1 MKVPTLEQANEFIKY
16 AEENNPGEWISHSY
30 NVAKAAKSIARECPD
45 LDGDIAYILGLL
57 HDIGR
62 YEGRVQMHH
71 SVSGYNFLITKGHDD
86 TARIA
91 LTHSFILP
99 DIKCY
104 AGQADCTDAELTFIR
119 DYLKDT
125 TYNDYDK
132 LIQLCDAIALPS
144 GICLL
149 EKRLLDVVMRYGINE
164 FTLLKW
170 KTQLDL
176 RDYFSEKIGKSIYEV
191 LDGVVEATFGFNTLI
206 TNN

>member
-1 MKVPTLEQANEFIKY
+1 MKVPTLEQATEFIKY
-16 AEENNPGEWISHSY
+16 AEEKNPGEWISHSY
-30 NVAKAAKSIARECPD
+30 NVAKAAKSIASQCPD

-71 SVSGYNFLITKGHDD
+71 SVSGYDFLINKGYDAA
-86 TARIA
+86 ARIA

-99 DIKCY
+99 DIKSY
-104 AGQADCTDAELTFIR
+104 AGKADCTDAELTFVEE
-119 DYLKDT
+119 YLKNT

-132 LIQLCDAIALPS
+132 LIQLCDAIALED
-144 GICLL
+144 GICLM
-149 EKRLLDVVMRYGINE
+149 EKRLIDVVMRYGVND

-170 KTQLDL
+170 KTQLGL

-191 LDGVVEATFGFNTLI
+191 LDGVVETTFGFNTLNI
-206 TNN
+206 NN

>member
-16 AEENNPGEWISHSY
+16 AEEKNPGEWISHSY
-30 NVAKAAKSIARECPD
+30 NVAKAAKSIAIQCPD
-45 LDGDIAYILGLL
+45 LDSTIAYILGLL

-71 SVSGYNFLITKGHDD
+71 SVSGYDFLISRGYDD
-86 TARIA
+86 AARIA

-104 AGQADCTDAELTFIR
+104 AGKADCTDAELTFVQG
-119 DYLKDT
+119 YLNNT

-132 LIQLCDAIALPS
+132 LIQLCDAIALAD
-144 GICLL
+144 GICLM
-149 EKRLLDVVMRYGINE
+149 EKRLIDVVIRYGVND

-170 KTQLDL
+170 KTQLGL

-191 LDGVVEATFGFNTLI
+191 LDGVVEATFRFNTLI